1 MIKNFSISFIE
12 TEIFMDIF
20 DYNLPVSCSY
30 VLKDNH
36 SIKQIISDIENSK
49 NKTFQNYCYPW
60 EEMGFEE
67 NRFWYYYMQGNP
79 PQGDIFQS
87 YIAALFYKLKQYSL
101 KFQLSEATQL
111 EFTIRPYLY
120 QHGLGIIISAFF
132 EYKEEEPYQI
142 EGIKDI
148 LSRLYCAK
156 GYDFRLQEKVYESLS
171 LAEVMSRIKEY
182 FEENIIGLKPNRRVK
197 SNPFSIVAF
206 TSEVSDD
213 KAEKG
218 NTKSS
223 DLRKEV
229 SEDIIRHCFK
239 QSYKGLIP
247 MKCKNYEMETH
258 YCERGRIIWN
268 IGSSA
273 IRCYYMND
281 LKLSLQIE
289 MLGSFLKE
297 YVNWHS
303 LQENRENE
311 TNGALSA
318 YIADVYYKIMD
329 LYGAGK
335 GRDKPSY
342 MSNSAIAQI
351 NNNYL
356 ETIHAIGIQFHLP
369 TIEDKVFDN

>member
-1 MIKNFSISFIE
+1 MIKNFSVSFIE
-12 TEIFMDIF
+12 TEIFMNVF

-30 VLKDNH
+30 VLKDNY
-36 SIKQIISDIENSK
+36 SIKHIITEIENSA
-49 NKTFQNYCYPW
+49 NQTFQNYSYPW
-60 EEMGFEE
+60 AEKDFGK
-67 NRFWYYYMQGNP
+67 NRFWYYYMQENLP
-79 PQGDIFQS
+79 KGDIFQKH
-87 YIAALFYKLKQYSL
+87 IAALFYKLNDYSL
-101 KFQLSEATQL
+101 IFQLSENTQL

-120 QHGLGIIISAFF
+120 QHGLGIMISSFIQC
-132 EYKEEEPYQI
+132 KEETDQI
-142 EGIKDI
+142 KEIKDI
-148 LSRLYCAK
+148 ISKLYAAK
-156 GYDFRLQEKVYESLS
+156 GYAFRLQEKVYESLS
-171 LAEVMSRIKEY
+171 LAEVMSHIKEY
-182 FEENIIGLKPNRRVK
+182 FEDNIINLQPNRKVK

-206 TSEVSDD
+206 TSEVCDD

-289 MLGSFLKE
+289 MLGMFLKE
-297 YVNWHS
+297 YVNLHS

-311 TNGALSA
+311 TNGALAA
-318 YIADVYYKIMD
+318 YISDVYYKIMD

-356 ETIHAIGIQFHLP
+356 DTIHAIGIQFHLP
-369 TIEDKVFDN
+369 TIEEKVFDN